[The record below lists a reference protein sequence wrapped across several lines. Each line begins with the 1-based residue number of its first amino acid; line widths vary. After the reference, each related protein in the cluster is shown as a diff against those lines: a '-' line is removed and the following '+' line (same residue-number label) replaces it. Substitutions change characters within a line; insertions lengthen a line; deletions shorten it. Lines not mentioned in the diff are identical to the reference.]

1 LAEQNGWKVGDT
13 IPLNSFI
20 WTKVNGSRTW
30 EWRIVGIFDG
40 KDEEWRKRANLMYL
54 NYGQFDEG
62 RNPGARGL
70 AGVFV
75 VRVDNAN
82 DSARVASAIDEKF
95 KNSAE
100 ETKTQSE
107 QEFQLGFIR
116 QLGDIGLI
124 VNLITGAVFFSILFL
139 TGVAMSQAVRERIPE
154 LAVLKCLGFKDGT
167 VMWLVLAECFALCV
181 IGAGIGMGIA
191 SVLMQLP
198 MIQNTVPV
206 QADAYV
212 WLIAALS
219 VLLLTLLVG
228 VPPAYAAQR
237 LKIVDALAGRADDS
251 LLENVLRKAI
261 SGLQKL
267 WALLTG
273 QKRDDGEPA

>member
-1 LAEQNGWKVGDT
+1 
-13 IPLNSFI
+13 
-20 WTKVNGSRTW
+20 
-30 EWRIVGIFDG
+30 
-40 KDEEWRKRANLMYL
+40 
-54 NYGQFDEG
+54 
-62 RNPGARGL
+62 
-70 AGVFV
+70 
-75 VRVDNAN
+75 
-82 DSARVASAIDEKF
+82 
-95 KNSAE
+95 
-100 ETKTQSE
+100 
-107 QEFQLGFIR
+107 
-116 QLGDIGLI
+116 
-124 VNLITGAVFFSILFL
+124 
-139 TGVAMSQAVRERIPE
+139 
-154 LAVLKCLGFKDGT
+154 
-167 VMWLVLAECFALCV
+167 MWLVLAECFALCV

-219 VLLLTLLVG
+219 VLVLTLLVG